1 MLASS
6 TTTRHPNQ
14 HTAAAIPLESGTS
27 GSTSGNRSSHDS
39 SRSETPLTDNGGVLP
54 FPSPR
59 QSGSFGGDR
68 KALFSRHARRE
79 SNASSNN
86 NTPRATNISH
96 GHSRSRTRSFSE
108 SGQEAIKQLAVPISI
123 PLVLIC
129 LSWYSTSA
137 LSNTLSKSILTS
149 FPYPVTLTMV
159 QFLLAVIFGVTT
171 ILAAQAFPSINSFLP
186 KGLVSVHVGLRH
198 PTREI
203 LLSIAPMGVF
213 QLTGHIFSHM
223 STSLLPVSL
232 VHTIKALS
240 PLFTVTAYR
249 MIFKVEYSP
258 KTYLTLIP
266 LTVGVIMTC
275 STEFSAN
282 FLGIFYALVAT
293 IVFVSQNMFSKKLLT
308 PEEQPKLD
316 KLNVLCYCSSMA
328 FIFTSPVWLF
338 SEGFSLFGDFL
349 FSRGQY
355 FGLVADSTKLSTNRL
370 VLFLF
375 FNGITHFLQNILA
388 FQVLG
393 MVTPVTYSVASLIK
407 RIVVISVAIVWF
419 GQHVSGVQKWGI
431 LLTFLGLYL
440 YDRLGGD
447 RQKKY
452 QDNHTPKPI
461 LPR

>member
-1 MLASS
+1 
-6 TTTRHPNQ
+6 
-14 HTAAAIPLESGTS
+14 
-27 GSTSGNRSSHDS
+27 
-39 SRSETPLTDNGGVLP
+39 
-54 FPSPR
+54 
-59 QSGSFGGDR
+59 
-68 KALFSRHARRE
+68 
-79 SNASSNN
+79 
-86 NTPRATNISH
+86 
-96 GHSRSRTRSFSE
+96 
-108 SGQEAIKQLAVPISI
+108 
-123 PLVLIC
+123 
-129 LSWYSTSA
+129 
-137 LSNTLSKSILTS
+137 
-149 FPYPVTLTMV
+149 MV

-240 PLFTVTAYR
+240 PLFTVAAYR
-249 MIFKVEYSP
+249 MIFRVEYSP

-266 LTVGVIMTC
+266 LTAGVIMTC
-275 STEFSAN
+275 SAEFSAN

-355 FGLVADSTKLSTNRL
+355 FGLVTDTTKLSTNEL
-370 VLFLF
+370 MLFLF

-393 MVTPVTYSVASLIK
+393 MVTPVTYSVASLVK

-419 GQHVSGVQKWGI
+419 GQHVTGVQKWGI

-452 QDNHTPKPI
+452 QDNNTPKPL